1 MLMTELLRSSL
12 GIAKVLNLLRLM
24 DFLPKLY
31 FLNRGIIML
40 PVPKF
45 FKASKRLRNHT
56 ARQRSSVPV
65 RSFFDRTD
73 QMIERRPQV
82 MILMGLFALIGVICV
97 GVSIS
102 NFQGFHLELSL
113 NRLIIDFQ
121 RVIAR

>member
-1 MLMTELLRSSL
+1 
-12 GIAKVLNLLRLM
+12 
-24 DFLPKLY
+24 
-31 FLNRGIIML
+31 ML
-40 PVPKF
+40 PVKKF
-45 FKASKRLRNHT
+45 FKASRRSRNYDS
-56 ARQRSSVPV
+56 RQRSSVPA

-121 RVIAR
+121 KVIAR